1 MRTFDA
7 AAFRQAA
14 LMMDQMDASRLE
26 ALSPHERAQ
35 KLAAQAKGYLDRGL
49 LLEAERLYLSAAA
62 ADNSVAEVH
71 AGLAELRE
79 HSGDAE
85 AARKEATRSL
95 ELMPSADAYLVLGR
109 LNLAA
114 GHLDEARQNVEA
126 VLKIDANNN
135 AAQQLRRQI
144 DARQSQTK

>member
-1 MRTFDA
+1 
-7 AAFRQAA
+7 
-14 LMMDQMDASRLE
+14 
-26 ALSPHERAQ
+26 
-35 KLAAQAKGYLDRGL
+35 
-49 LLEAERLYLSAAA
+49 
-62 ADNSVAEVH
+62 VH

-79 HSGDAE
+79 RSGDAE
-85 AARKEATRSL
+85 AARREATRSL

-126 VLKIDANNN
+126 ALKIDANNN